1 MVTFVDQ
8 KKAKQRQK
16 SDVRE
21 IRRSERSLQ
30 IRVDSA
36 DESASTIDAVLSTEQ
51 AVQMWDWSSYERM
64 DEVLLASGRE
74 ADKTIPMLDSHRRWS
89 LDDVYGHMSNI
100 RTEGTD
106 TIVTCNFDK
115 DDENAMK
122 AFRKYK
128 NGHCRA
134 LSVGYTVLRYVDIG
148 PGQTATVSG
157 RKFTADDKRKMRVVT
172 KWRAEEGSLVVIG
185 ADSKAKVR
193 GCRGI
198 DGLSS
203 EVTDEEAAYLS
214 KREESRVR
222 RQQRSQEEPKPSDTV
237 TTTIEE
243 TSSIATLSEPLR
255 SSPTV
260 VINVTNGEVRTGES
274 TTGSTDPGTE
284 VPVVGTVSQEVP
296 AEAGG
301 ERERTGSMTT
311 TVADQSA
318 APEVDVEKIR
328 SDARN
333 EGIRLERE
341 RQTQIRELAGDDVSP
356 ECLQSCLDDPNCT
369 LDSART
375 KFLADIRAGR
385 QVSRPVGTDS
395 PAPHG
400 SHGGSGARD
409 KPAQI
414 DVLTAAVALRL
425 GGENVAKMLP
435 FISFNPRSGQLRMK
449 RMTTQVTEEQKRAHE
464 RIVNEAYKFESL
476 ASIDVCQDAMRASGI
491 EFDTRDYDEI
501 AVRAFSTPAVSTIY
515 TQTMGALLLS
525 NLAELGDS
533 TQGWCREMDVKNFKP
548 QELHRIEGG
557 RLKKRNRGETARQA
571 SFADTMESFRI
582 AEYSNTLVIDRQD
595 LIDDDL
601 NAWMTTMDEY
611 ARGVN
616 DVRPSL
622 VYGFLATNAALAT
635 DGVTLFHADH
645 SNLITGSALAAA
657 TLQTAITTLASARG
671 AGGLPLNLRNCVLVT
686 SETLSFTADQLVS
699 SAEIREAAAANGTMN
714 PLKLRN
720 VATRSDSRLNIGF
733 TNPSTDIAVAGAGTT
748 WYLAAAGGAYGIQV
762 GYRTG
767 SNRMPMMSTKPL
779 TAPGQYGLAMDVQ
792 FDIGVGVQSYQG
804 IVKATA

>member
-8 KKAKQRQK
+8 KKAKQRHK
-16 SDVRE
+16 SDVRQ
-21 IRRSERSLQ
+21 IRHSERSLQ
-30 IRVDSA
+30 VRVETA
-36 DESASTIDAVLSTEQ
+36 DESAYTIDAVLSTEQ
-51 AVQMWDWSSYERM
+51 AVQMWDWKDWERM
-64 DEVLLASGRE
+64 DEVLLASGRK
-74 ADKTIPMLDSHRRWS
+74 ADSTIPMLDSHRRYS

-134 LSVGYTVLRYVDIG
+134 LSVGYTVLRYIDIG
-148 PGQTATVSG
+148 PGQSATVAG
-157 RKFTADDKRKMRVVT
+157 RKFTAHAERKMRVCT
-172 KWRAEEGSLVVIG
+172 EWRAEEGSLVVIG
-185 ADSKAKVR
+185 ADSKAKIR
-193 GCRGI
+193 GSRDI

-203 EVTDEEAAYLS
+203 EVTDEEATYLA
-214 KREESRVR
+214 KREESRIR
-222 RQQRSQEEPKPSDTV
+222 RQQKRSQDEPKPSDTV
-237 TTTIEE
+237 TSTIEE

-260 VINVTNGEVRTGES
+260 VINVTNGEVRTEGS
-274 TTGSTDPGTE
+274 TTGSVDPATE
-284 VPVVGTVSQEVP
+284 VPVVGAVSQEVP

-301 ERERTGSMTT
+301 EQERKGSMTT
-311 TVADQSA
+311 QVADQSA
-318 APEVDVEKIR
+318 APEVDVDKIR
-328 SDARN
+328 NDARN

-356 ECLQSCLDDPNCT
+356 ECLQSCLDDANCT
-369 LDSART
+369 LDMARN
-375 KFLADIRAGR
+375 KFLSDIRATR
-385 QVSRPVGTDS
+385 QANSRPVGTDS
-395 PAPHG
+395 PAPRN
-400 SHGGSGARD
+400 GSGARD
-409 KPAQI
+409 KPAQV

-425 GGENVAKMLP
+425 GGERAAKLLP
-435 FISFNPRSGQLRMK
+435 YIEFNARSGQLRMK
-449 RMTTQVTEEQKRAHE
+449 RMTTQITEEQRREHD
-464 RIVNEAYKFESL
+464 RIVNEAYKYERM
-476 ASIDVCQDAMRASGI
+476 ASIDICQDAMRASGV
-491 EFDTRDYDEI
+491 EFDARDYDEI
-501 AVRAFSTPAVSTIY
+501 AVRAFSTPDVSTIY

-571 SFADTMESFRI
+571 SFADTMESFRV
-582 AEYSNTLVIDRQD
+582 AEYSNTLVVDRQD

-601 NAWMTTMDEY
+601 NAWLTTMDEY

-622 VYGFLATNAALAT
+622 VYGFMSANAALET
-635 DGVTLFHADH
+635 DGVALFHSSH
-645 SNLITGSALAAA
+645 SNVLTSSALAAA
-657 TLQTAITTLASARG
+657 TLQNAVTLLASARG
-671 AGGLPLNLRNCVLVT
+671 AGGLPLNLRNCVLVV
-686 SETLSFTADQLVS
+686 SETLSFTADQLVT
-699 SAEIREAAAANGTMN
+699 SAEIREAAAANGVAN
-714 PLKLRN
+714 PLRLRN
-720 VATRSDSRLNIGF
+720 IATRSDSRLNIGF
-733 TNPSTDIAVAGAGTT
+733 TNPSSDIAVAGAGTT
-748 WYLAAAGGAYGIQV
+748 WYLAAAGGAYGMCV

-792 FDIGVGVQSYQG
+792 FDIGVGVQSHQG
-804 IVKATA
+804 IVRATA

>member
-8 KKAKQRQK
+8 KKVKERLK
-16 SDVRE
+16 SDVRQ
-21 IRRSERSLQ
+21 IRHSERSLQ
-30 IRVDSA
+30 IRVESA
-36 DESASTIDAVLSTEQ
+36 DEVASTIDAVLSTEQ
-51 AVQMWDWSSYERM
+51 AVQMWDWKDYERM
-64 DEVLLASGRE
+64 DEVLLASGRKS
-74 ADKTIPMLDSHRRWS
+74 DKTIPMLDSHRRYS

-106 TIVTCNFDK
+106 TVVTCNFDK

-148 PGQTATVSG
+148 PGQSATVGG
-157 RKFTADDKRKMRVVT
+157 RKFTAHAERKMRICT
-172 KWRAEEGSLVVIG
+172 EWRAEEGSLVVIG
-185 ADSKAKVR
+185 ADSKAKIR
-193 GCRGI
+193 GSRDI

-203 EVTDEEAAYLS
+203 EVTDEEATYLA

-222 RQQRSQEEPKPSDTV
+222 RQGKRSQDEVKPSDTV
-237 TTTIEE
+237 TSTIEE
-243 TSSIATLSEPLR
+243 TANIATLGEPLR
-255 SSPTV
+255 SSPTI
-260 VINVTNGEVRTGES
+260 VINVTNGEVRTEES
-274 TTGSTDPGTE
+274 TTGSEDPAIE
-284 VPVVGTVSQEVP
+284 VPVVGAVSQVVP

-301 ERERTGSMTT
+301 EQERKGSMTT
-311 TVADQSA
+311 PVADQSA
-318 APEVDVEKIR
+318 APDVDVEKIR
-328 SDARN
+328 NDARQ
-333 EGIRLERE
+333 EGIRAERE
-341 RQTQIRELAGDDVSP
+341 RQASIRELASDDVSP
-356 ECLQSCLDDPNCT
+356 ECLQKCLDDPNMT

-375 KFLADIRAGR
+375 QFLVDIRAAR
-385 QVSRPVGTDS
+385 KASRPVGSDS
-395 PAPHG
+395 PAPRN
-400 SHGGSGARD
+400 GSGARD

-425 GGENVAKMLP
+425 GGEKAAKMLP
-435 FISFNPRSGQLRMK
+435 FIEYNARSGQLRMK
-449 RMTTQVTEEQKRAHE
+449 RMSTQITEEQRREHD
-464 RIVNEAYKFESL
+464 RIVNEAYKYERM
-476 ASIDVCQDAMRASGI
+476 ASIDICQDAMRASGV
-491 EFDTRDYDEI
+491 EFDTRDYDEV
-501 AVRAFSTPAVSTIY
+501 AVRAFSTPDVSTIY
-515 TQTMGALLLS
+515 TQTMGAVLLS

-571 SFADTMESFRI
+571 SFADTMESFRV

-601 NAWMTTMDEY
+601 NAWLTTMDEY

-622 VYGFLATNAALAT
+622 VYGFLAANAALAT
-635 DGVTLFHADH
+635 DSVALFHANH
-645 SNLITGSALAAA
+645 GNVLTGSALAAA
-657 TLQTAITTLASARG
+657 TLQNAVTALASARG
-671 AGGLPLNLRNCVLVT
+671 AGGLPLNLRNCVLVV

-699 SAEIREAAAANGTMN
+699 SAEIREAAAANGVAN
-714 PLKLRN
+714 PLRLRN
-720 VATRSDSRLNIGF
+720 IATRSDSRLNIGF
-733 TNPSTDIAVAGAGTT
+733 TNPSSDVAVAAAGTT
-748 WYLAAAGGAYGIQV
+748 WYLAAAGGAYGMCV

-779 TAPGQYGLAMDVQ
+779 VAPGQYGLAMDVQ
-792 FDIGVGVQSYQG
+792 YDIGVGVQSHQG
-804 IVKATA
+804 IVRATA